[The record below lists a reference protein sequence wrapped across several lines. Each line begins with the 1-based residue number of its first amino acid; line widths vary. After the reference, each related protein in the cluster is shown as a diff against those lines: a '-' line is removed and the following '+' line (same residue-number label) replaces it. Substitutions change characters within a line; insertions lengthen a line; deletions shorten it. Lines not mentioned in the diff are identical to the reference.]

1 MNIDFEIENL
11 SYLSPNASQ
20 FSKTEDRFANLR
32 ENKHPNV
39 YVESPVLKGGFFC
52 ILGVFSMVMDSQEGE
67 MTPGKKIG
75 SKYSIVMK
83 I

>member
-1 MNIDFEIENL
+1 M
-11 SYLSPNASQ
+11 
-20 FSKTEDRFANLR
+20 TEDRFANFR

-39 YVESPVLKGGFFC
+39 YVESPVYKGGFFS
-52 ILGVFSMVMDSQEGE
+52 ILGGLAMVMDSQEGE

-75 SKYSIVMK
+75 SKSSIVLK